1 MPQGGSGN
9 DIELLHSKHLVGFFT
24 TAWGISELV
33 LWHLYLEKI
42 NWIIFT
48 IFKFRCCALVLLQV
62 SKLEI
67 SLFTRPKK
75 KCQLGILLSLATK
88 KVSIKSISKVSP
100 HKWDLKAEPIID
112 SFFFSEK
119 KFF

>member
-48 IFKFRCCALVLLQV
+48 IFKFRCYALVLLQV

-67 SLFTRPKK
+67 SLSTRPKK

-88 KVSIKSISKVSP
+88 KCQLRVLVRLVHINEV
-100 HKWDLKAEPIID
+100 
-112 SFFFSEK
+112 
-119 KFF
+119 